1 MTGALLLS
9 GFLVLL
15 LIGMPIAWVL
25 GIISTIWVQLSGI
38 DLSIVPSRIQYG
50 INSFVLMAIPFF
62 IMAGAVMNKV
72 GITDRLVHFCNM
84 IFGRWRGGMAHVCI
98 YAEMI
103 FAGITGSALADIA
116 ALGTVFIPPMVK
128 QGYKKAWSVANLCNT
143 VIIGPII
150 PPSII
155 VVIYGSTTGTSIG
168 GLLLGCAVPGILM
181 GVGQSIYIALIAK
194 RKNLPK
200 VPVKTTPQEF
210 AKGSIAALP
219 ALFMPLVILGGIFT
233 GVVTPTEAAAVA
245 VLYALFVGIFVYR
258 SINTRDLIDVCIS
271 TARESAGLYF
281 IIGVSSIL
289 GWMLAKMGTAV
300 AVTNYFLS
308 ITTNPNIM
316 MLLMLLVLAFM
327 GTWLD
332 ATAIIILIAP
342 IIAPMMQTLGFDPI
356 QFGCVFI
363 ITVCFGMITPPLGVV
378 LFAGSSISKVRMED
392 IVKELWPFMI
402 LDIALIL
409 LFAFVPEISLWLPRM
424 AGLVQ

>member
-1 MTGALLLS
+1 MTGSLLLI
-9 GFLVLL
+9 GFMVLL
-15 LIGMPIAWVL
+15 IIGMPIAWVL

-84 IFGRWRGGMAHVCI
+84 IFGRFRGGMAHVCI

-128 QGYKKAWSVANLCNT
+128 QGYKKAWAVANLCNT

-155 VVIYGSTTGTSIG
+155 VVIYGSITGVSIG
-168 GLLLGCAVPGILM
+168 GLLLGCAVPGVLM

-200 VPVKTTPQEF
+200 IPVKTTPKEF
-210 AKGSIAALP
+210 AQGTIAALP
-219 ALFMPLVILGGIFT
+219 AILMPLIILGGIFT

-245 VLYALFVGIFVYR
+245 VLYALFIGIFLYK
-258 SINTRDLIDVCIS
+258 SINIRDLIDIGIS
-271 TARESAGLYF
+271 TARESAVLYF
-281 IIGVSSIL
+281 IIGVSGIL

-300 AVTNYFLS
+300 AITNYMLGVTS
-308 ITTNPNIM
+308 NASYM
-316 MLLMLLVLAFM
+316 MLIMLVVLAFM

-332 ATAIIILIAP
+332 ATVIIILVGP
-342 IIAPMMQTLGFDPI
+342 IIAPMMQSLGFDPI
-356 QFGCVFI
+356 HFGCIMI
-363 ITVCFGMITPPLGVV
+363 ITVCFGLITPPLGVV
-378 LFAGSSISKVRMED
+378 LFAASSISKVKMED

-402 LDIALIL
+402 LDAALIL

-424 AGLVQ
+424 AGLI